1 MSEMKCKR
9 CGEGEDRIHGYCS
22 VYCQDMHYREQ
33 AIATV
38 KAKLTEMEAKLAEAE
53 SKVVLTRAEAD
64 GAESLLLDVQADCIS
79 EKQRADKLE
88 AACAAYRE
96 ALEIEA
102 CETRMRI
109 GRVGEDCDDHLCPLE
124 SGDCYGRWAAD
135 ALKANPAGAAMLEV
149 WKAAE
154 EFRDWADGV
163 TSAKNKQTWT
173 QAVMAFFKG
182 DVPNTFHE
190 LNRHLRS
197 ICEKVRD
204 RKGGE

>member
-1 MSEMKCKR
+1 
-9 CGEGEDRIHGYCS
+9 
-22 VYCQDMHYREQ
+22 
-33 AIATV
+33 
-38 KAKLTEMEAKLAEAE
+38 
-53 SKVVLTRAEAD
+53 
-64 GAESLLLDVQADCIS
+64 
-79 EKQRADKLE
+79 
-88 AACAAYRE
+88 
-96 ALEIEA
+96 
-102 CETRMRI
+102 
-109 GRVGEDCDDHLCPLE
+109 
-124 SGDCYGRWAAD
+124 
-135 ALKANPAGAAMLEV
+135 MLEV

-204 RKGGE
+204 RKGE